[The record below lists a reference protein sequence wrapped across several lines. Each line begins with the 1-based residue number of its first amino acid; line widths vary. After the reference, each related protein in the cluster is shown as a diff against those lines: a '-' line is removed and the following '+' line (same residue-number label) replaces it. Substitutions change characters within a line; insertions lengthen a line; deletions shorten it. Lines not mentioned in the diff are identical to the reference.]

1 MTLYS
6 KTNDTADAT
15 IKTELFTLDL
25 DMDDPEKYDP
35 LPLDPISNTKNEDDD
50 DLFEGLEFIMED
62 PFPIMDDTDELIKD
76 AEEVF
81 NDNHVSA
88 LGGDELLFG
97 NDVVAVFDSS
107 SIEI

>member
-25 DMDDPEKYDP
+25 DMDDPGKYDP

-50 DLFEGLEFIMED
+50 DLFEGLEFIWKIHSPLWTIPM
-62 PFPIMDDTDELIKD
+62 
-76 AEEVF
+76 
-81 NDNHVSA
+81 H
-88 LGGDELLFG
+88 
-97 NDVVAVFDSS
+97 
-107 SIEI
+107 